1 MTRPLVSI
9 ITASYNSAEFIGQTI
24 DSILAQTFAD
34 WELLITDDCS
44 TDDTVEIIRNY
55 AARDRRIKWF
65 RLETNSGAGI
75 ARNHSIRE
83 AQGRYIAFCDSDDQW
98 KPNKLEEQ
106 LSFMRSNGY
115 AFTYTSYDVVDEDG
129 NAVGHVKCRPMFT
142 YRTLLQDNGIGC
154 LTSIYDRDVV
164 GKAYMPAVRKRQ
176 DWGLWLD
183 IIKKT
188 GSAYGL
194 QRSLSI
200 YRDRKGSI
208 SSNKLAMCKHNYA
221 LYRDVENFSAITSF
235 CLLAFYFLPYHVYK
249 KIKQRVVYKF
259 TAPKV

>member
-1 MTRPLVSI
+1 MARPLVSI
-9 ITASYNSAEFIGQTI
+9 ITASFNSAEFIGQTI

-65 RLETNSGAGI
+65 RLETNSGAGA

-83 AQGRYIAFCDSDDQW
+83 ARGRYIAFCDSDDQW

-106 LSFMRSNGY
+106 LFFMRSNGY
-115 AFTYTSYDVVDEDG
+115 AFTYTSYDVVDEND
-129 NAVGHVKCRPMFT
+129 NAVGYVKCRPVFT

-154 LTSIYDRDVV
+154 LTSIYDCDVV
-164 GKAYMPAVRKRQ
+164 GKMYMPTIRKRQ
-176 DWGLWLD
+176 DWGLWLN

-188 GSAYGL
+188 KHAYGL
-194 QRSLSI
+194 PRSLSI

-208 SSNKLAMCKHNYA
+208 SSNKWALCKHNYT
-221 LYRDVENFSAITSF
+221 LYREVENFSGVASL
-235 CLLAFYFLPYHVYK
+235 CLLLFYFLPYYAYK
-249 KIKQRVVYKF
+249 KIKQKATYKVSSSR
-259 TAPKV
+259 P